1 MNSQPVLYLMTG
13 LLFGTTLLSLG
24 VALGFWMGR
33 RTAAPSSPG
42 PSSPTMD
49 PQQFLT
55 LVRSMAN
62 WTSDVAGD
70 VSKYQSQLTTLTEQA
85 QKNSIDGNNEEFQ
98 RVLDQILSANR
109 QLQSRLEAAEQKLE
123 SQTNQ
128 LEGFLTEARTD
139 PLTGLS
145 NRRVFDQRMDEQ
157 FAKFKSTQ
165 QPFTL
170 ALLDI
175 DHFKKINDT
184 YGHASG
190 DEVLREVGSRLR
202 EISDQCNL
210 IARYGGEEFAVVFN
224 ASLAHAATIM
234 DQLRASVAAKPV
246 MAEGK
251 SIRVTFSCGVAQ
263 LHTGDRVGNLFRY
276 TDEALYCA
284 KQNGRNM
291 VVTRSANGYESNG
304 KSLQL
309 KMNNTP
315 ASVPAAHAA
324 GDSHR
329 AQTSSASLEASPTI
343 DELEVRIL
351 KRLDHLVNE
360 EAKRLD

>member
-1 MNSQPVLYLMTG
+1 
-13 LLFGTTLLSLG
+13 
-24 VALGFWMGR
+24 MGR
-33 RTAAPSSPG
+33 RTAAQAPPS
-42 PSSPTMD
+42 PSTPSMD

-55 LVRSMAN
+55 LVRSMAS

-70 VSKYQSQLTTLTEQA
+70 VSKYQSQITTLTEQA
-85 QKNSIDGNNEEFQ
+85 QKNSVDGNNAEFQ

-109 QLQSRLEAAEQKLE
+109 QLQSRLEAAELKLE
-123 SQTNQ
+123 SQTSQ

-157 FAKFKSTQ
+157 FAKFKSSQ

-190 DEVLREVGSRLR
+190 DEVLREIGVRLR
-202 EISDQCNL
+202 GISDQCNL

-224 ASLAHAATIM
+224 APLAQAVSIM
-234 DQLRASVAAKPV
+234 DQLRAGVAAKPV
-246 MAEGK
+246 IADGK
-251 SIRVTFSCGVAQ
+251 PIRVTFSCGVAQ
-263 LHTGDRVGNLFRY
+263 LQSGDRVGNLFRY

-291 VVTRSANGYESNG
+291 VVSRSAKGYDSNG

-309 KMNNTP
+309 KVNHSP
-315 ASVPAAHAA
+315 AGVAIGPGSSVSPSVQANEVQPE
-324 GDSHR
+324 S
-329 AQTSSASLEASPTI
+329 SPTI

>member
-1 MNSQPVLYLMTG
+1 MTG

-33 RTAAPSSPG
+33 RTAATAPVNPST
-42 PSSPTMD
+42 PSMD

-70 VSKYQSQLTTLTEQA
+70 VSKYQSQITTLTEQA
-85 QKNSIDGNNEEFQ
+85 QKNSIDGNNAEFQ

-109 QLQSRLEAAEQKLE
+109 QLQSRLEAAELKLE
-123 SQTNQ
+123 SQTSQ

-190 DEVLREVGSRLR
+190 DEVLREIGGRLR

-210 IARYGGEEFAVVFN
+210 IARYGGEEFAIVFN
-224 ASLAHAATIM
+224 APLAQAVKIM
-234 DQLRASVAAKPV
+234 DQLRVRVAAKPV
-246 MAEGK
+246 IADGN

-263 LHTGDRVGNLFRY
+263 LQAGDRVGNLFRY

-291 VVTRSANGYESNG
+291 VVSRSANGYDSNG
-304 KSLQL
+304 KNVQL
-309 KMNNTP
+309 KVNHAP
-315 ASVPAAHAA
+315 ASVAIGHGA
-324 GDSHR
+324 G
-329 AQTSSASLEASPTI
+329 ASSSVQENDVPLESSPTI